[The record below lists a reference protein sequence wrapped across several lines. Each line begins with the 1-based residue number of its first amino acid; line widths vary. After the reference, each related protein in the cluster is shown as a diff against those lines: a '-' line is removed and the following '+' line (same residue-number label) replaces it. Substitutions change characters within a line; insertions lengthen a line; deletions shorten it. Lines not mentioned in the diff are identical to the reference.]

1 MDLSKSNSQTDFI
14 HLNSRHE
21 QDDDDDY
28 KKEEILPN
36 YDFQPIR
43 SNVTDSTPP
52 RVWTSA
58 DSKINSAVS
67 RNYALDSNEV
77 AKVSSEKDRNIYNA
91 ALLSEIDKTMK
102 KHNDNL
108 LHALEGVSARLSQ
121 LESRN
126 RNLENS
132 LDDLKLSVGNNY
144 GSTDGKL
151 RHLENILRDVETAV
165 HDVKDKQEILEAQLQ
180 LAKLQVSKEQ
190 QSEKPS
196 PVNMDVVQPA
206 ASAPH
211 QQLPFTQPPPPIHSL
226 PNAPLPTQQNIQ
238 SPPPPL
244 PHQFSQNQIS
254 HAPQQDMYYPPSVQT
269 PEAPTQQYL
278 LPQQQQQ
285 PPPTSAPP
293 QQQYQ
298 PPTSAP
304 LQQQYQPSSL
314 PQYSQPPAPHQHPSL
329 SAMNASQSQLQLP
342 LGQQPE
348 EAPYLQPSQNYQQI
362 THQPPSNLPS
372 GVPPSQ
378 QFYGTPSNMYEPQP
392 GRTGPGYS
400 APYGP
405 SSGPSDP
412 YPYGG
417 PSSPYGRGA
426 PAKSQQLHSP
436 SIGHSGGNAYPQ
448 LPTARILPQA
458 LPTATNVGSGSSSSG
473 NGNKVPIEDVVEKVT
488 NMGFPRDQVRATV
501 RRLTENGQSVDLNV
515 VLDKLMTDADVQLP
529 RGWLNR

>member
-1 MDLSKSNSQTDFI
+1 MNTSQYMDKQIMDLSNSQTDFI
-14 HLNSRHE
+14 NLNQQHD
-21 QDDDDDY
+21 QNDDDY
-28 KKEEILPN
+28 KKEEIVPN

-43 SNVTDSTPP
+43 SSNITDSTPP

-67 RNYALDSNEV
+67 RNYASLDSNEL
-77 AKVSSEKDRNIYNA
+77 AKVSSEKDRNVYNA

-151 RHLENILRDVETAV
+151 RQLENILRDVETAV

-190 QSEKPS
+190 QVEKPS
-196 PVNMDVVQPA
+196 PVNMDVVHQA
-206 ASAPH
+206 ASAPQ
-211 QQLPFTQPPPPIHSL
+211 QQLPPFTQPPPHSL
-226 PNAPLPTQQNIQ
+226 PNAPLPPQQNLP
-238 SPPPPL
+238 SPPQPP

-285 PPPTSAPP
+285 QPPPTSTPP
-293 QQQYQ
+293 
-298 PPTSAP
+298 
-304 LQQQYQPSSL
+304 QQQYQPSSL
-314 PQYSQPPAPHQHPSL
+314 PLYSQPPAPQQHPFL
-329 SAMNASQSQLQLP
+329 AAINAPQSQPQLP
-342 LGQQPE
+342 LGHQPE
-348 EAPYLQPSQNYQQI
+348 EAPFLQPSQNHQQI
-362 THQPPSNLPS
+362 THQPPSNLPG
-372 GVPPSQ
+372 GVPPPQ

-400 APYGP
+400 VPYGP

-417 PSSPYGRGA
+417 PTSPYGRGA

-436 SIGHSGGNAYPQ
+436 SIGHSGGNSYQ

-458 LPTATNVGSGSSSSG
+458 LPTATNVNSGSNSSG
-473 NGNKVPIEDVVEKVT
+473 NGNKLPIDDVVDKVAT
-488 NMGFPRDQVRATV
+488 MGFPRDQVRATV

-515 VLDKLMTDADVQLP
+515 VLDKLMNDSDVQPP

>member
-1 MDLSKSNSQTDFI
+1 MICVNNL
-14 HLNSRHE
+14 
-21 QDDDDDY
+21 
-28 KKEEILPN
+28 
-36 YDFQPIR
+36 FQ
-43 SNVTDSTPP
+43 
-52 RVWTSA
+52 
-58 DSKINSAVS
+58 
-67 RNYALDSNEV
+67 
-77 AKVSSEKDRNIYNA
+77 
-91 ALLSEIDKTMK
+91 
-102 KHNDNL
+102 
-108 LHALEGVSARLSQ
+108 
-121 LESRN
+121 
-126 RNLENS
+126 
-132 LDDLKLSVGNNY
+132 
-144 GSTDGKL
+144 
-151 RHLENILRDVETAV
+151 VETAV
-165 HDVKDKQEILEAQLQ
+165 HDVKDKQDILEAQLQ

-196 PVNMDVVQPA
+196 PVSMDVVHQA

-211 QQLPFTQPPPPIHSL
+211 QQLPPFTQPPPHSL
-226 PNAPLPTQQNIQ
+226 PNAPLPPQQNLA

-285 PPPTSAPP
+285 QQPPPPPTSAPP
-293 QQQYQ
+293 QH
-298 PPTSAP
+298 
-304 LQQQYQPSSL
+304 QYQPSSL
-314 PQYSQPPAPHQHPSL
+314 PLYSQPPAPQQHPSL
-329 SAMNASQSQLQLP
+329 SAINAPQSQPQLS
-342 LGQQPE
+342 LGHQPE
-348 EAPYLQPSQNYQQI
+348 ETPYLQPSQNYQQI

-417 PSSPYGRGA
+417 PTSPYGRGA
-426 PAKSQQLHSP
+426 PAKSQQLHSS

-458 LPTATNVGSGSSSSG
+458 LPTATNVGSGSNSSG
-473 NGNKVPIEDVVEKVT
+473 NGNKVPIDDVVDKVT
-488 NMGFPRDQVRATV
+488 TMGFPRDQVRATV

-515 VLDKLMTDADVQLP
+515 VLDKLMNDSDVQPP